1 MYACKREDRKGF
13 FVTVTKYSGNGN
25 DFVMFVAQE
34 KEDRSQLAKTL
45 CHRQNGVGAD
55 GLVVLLPHKE
65 YDFEWEFY
73 NSDGSQADMCGNASR
88 CVAHFAHEK
97 GISKNNHAEFLT
109 GAGVIR
115 ATINGLYVVSDM
127 TEPDIIRTDI
137 EENGENWWLIDS
149 GVPHLVAVRDNIDT
163 FNLEEARAL
172 RHKYNANVNI
182 CKLEG
187 DTMYV
192 RTYERGVEDETL
204 ACGTGMVAC
213 FIRNHKEGKVSNQV
227 KVHPISGD
235 ELYVSYEEGTYR
247 FGGQVTK
254 TFVAETLI

>member
-1 MYACKREDRKGF
+1 MYESERKNRKGF
-13 FVTVTKYSGNGN
+13 CMTVTKYSGNGN
-25 DFVMFVAQE
+25 DFVMFLAQE
-34 KEDRSQLAKTL
+34 KKDRSALAKIL

-55 GLVVLLPHKE
+55 GLVVLLPHPK

-73 NSDGSQADMCGNASR
+73 NSDGSHADMCGNASR

-97 GISKNNHAEFLT
+97 GICKDNKAEFLT
-109 GAGVIR
+109 GAGVIN

-127 TEPDIIRTDI
+127 TEPDIIKTEI
-137 EENGENWWLIDS
+137 QEYGENWWLIDS
-149 GVPHLVAVRDNIDT
+149 GVPHLVAVRESIEHFDI
-163 FNLEEARAL
+163 EEARKL
-172 RHKYNANVNI
+172 RQKYNANVNI
-182 CKLEG
+182 CRIEG

-213 FIRNHKEGKVSNQV
+213 FIRNHREEKIKDQI

-235 ELYVSYEEGTYR
+235 ELYISYEEDIYR
-247 FGGQVTK
+247 FGGKVTK
-254 TFVAETLI
+254 TFVAETTM

>member
-1 MYACKREDRKGF
+1 M
-13 FVTVTKYSGNGN
+13 TVTKYSGNGN
-25 DFVMFVAQE
+25 DFILFIAQE
-34 KEDRSQLAKTL
+34 KEDRSELARTL

-55 GLVVLLPHKE
+55 GLVVLLPHKK

-97 GISKNNHAEFLT
+97 GISKDNHAEFLT
-109 GAGVIR
+109 GAGVIK
-115 ATINGLYVVSDM
+115 ASINGLYVVSDM
-127 TEPDIIRTDI
+127 VEPDIIRKDI

-149 GVPHLVAVRDNIDT
+149 GVPHLVCIRESLEDFD
-163 FNLEEARAL
+163 LEEASRL
-172 RHKYNANVNI
+172 RHKYNCNVNI
-182 CKLEG
+182 CKLE
-187 DTMYV
+187 DNAMHV

-213 FIRNHKEGKVSNQV
+213 FIRNHKEGTVSESM

-235 ELYVSYEEGTYR
+235 ELYVSYEEEVYR
-247 FGGQVTK
+247 FGGQVMK
-254 TFVAETLI
+254 TFVAETFLG

>member
-1 MYACKREDRKGF
+1 M
-13 FVTVTKYSGNGN
+13 TVTKYSGNGN
-25 DFVMFVAQE
+25 DFIIFIAQE
-34 KEDRSQLAKTL
+34 KADRSELAKKL
-45 CHRQNGVGAD
+45 CHRQNGIGAD
-55 GLVVLLPHKE
+55 GMVVVLPHSK

-73 NSDGSQADMCGNASR
+73 NADGSVADMCGNASR

-97 GISKNNHAEFLT
+97 GISKDGKAEFLT
-109 GAGVIR
+109 GAGVIH
-115 ATINGLYVVSDM
+115 ATINGMYVVSDM
-127 TEPDIIRTDI
+127 VEPKILDTHI
-137 EENGENWWLIDS
+137 EEYGETWWLINS

-163 FNLEEARAL
+163 FDIEQARIL
-172 RHKYNANVNI
+172 RHEYNANVNI

-187 DTMYV
+187 NTLYV

-213 FIRNHKEGKVSNQV
+213 YIRLHKEGKVEGQV
-227 KVHPISGD
+227 KVHPKSGD
-235 ELYVSYEEGTYR
+235 ELYVSFENGVYR